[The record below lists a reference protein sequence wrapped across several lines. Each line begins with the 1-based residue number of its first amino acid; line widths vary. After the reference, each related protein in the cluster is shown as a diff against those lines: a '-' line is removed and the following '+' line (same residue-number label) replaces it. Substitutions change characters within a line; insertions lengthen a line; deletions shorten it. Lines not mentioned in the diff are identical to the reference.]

1 LQGDLLASSL
11 PPRPGQ
17 QPPAPQPLP
26 GVETIIAVGSGKG
39 GVGKTTLAVNLAIAM
54 ARLGHR
60 VGLLDADI
68 YGPNVPL
75 MLGISAQPKVLAEN
89 RIEPLEAHGVRVISV
104 GFLNPGDKP
113 LIWRGPMLH
122 SIIRQFLGS
131 VQWGELDYLVV
142 DLPPGTGDVALS
154 LIQTVPLTGA
164 IVVSTPSDVSLQ
176 DARKA
181 IEMFRQ
187 MKVDVVGVV
196 ENMSYFVCPHCHQ
209 ETDIFS
215 RGGAQR
221 TALQFGVAYLGDVQ
235 LDPNIRKSG
244 DMGNPAV
251 LAGEDSDHAKSLY
264 QFARN
269 VIARV
274 EEIKASAPESVIQ
287 IQ

>member
-1 LQGDLLASSL
+1 M

-17 QPPAPQPLP
+17 APQGPQPLP
-26 GVETIIAVGSGKG
+26 GVDTIVAVGSGKG
-39 GVGKTTLAVNLAIAM
+39 GVGKTTLAVNLAIAL
-54 ARLGHR
+54 AKLGHK
-60 VGLLDADI
+60 VGLLDADV

-75 MLGISAQPKVLAEN
+75 MLGVSAQPKVLADN
-89 RIEPLEAHGVRVISV
+89 RIEPLEGYGVKVISV

-122 SIIRQFLGS
+122 SIIKQFLGS
-131 VQWGELDYLVV
+131 VVWGKLDYLVV

-187 MKVDVVGVV
+187 MKVDLVGIV
-196 ENMSYFVCPHCHQ
+196 ENMSYFVCPNCNH

-215 RGGAQR
+215 RGGVEK
-221 TALQFGVAYLGDVQ
+221 TASQFGVAFLGGIQ
-235 LDPNIRKSG
+235 LDPDIRKAG
-244 DMGNPAV
+244 DGGKPTV
-251 LAGEDSDHAKSLY
+251 LEGEDSPHAKSLY
-264 QFARN
+264 EFARK

-274 EEIKASAPESVIQ
+274 EEIKSKEGESVIQ

>member
-1 LQGDLLASSL
+1 
-11 PPRPGQ
+11 
-17 QPPAPQPLP
+17 
-26 GVETIIAVGSGKG
+26 
-39 GVGKTTLAVNLAIAM
+39 M
-54 ARLGHR
+54 
-60 VGLLDADI
+60 
-68 YGPNVPL
+68 
-75 MLGISAQPKVLAEN
+75 
-89 RIEPLEAHGVRVISV
+89 
-104 GFLNPGDKP
+104 NPGDKP

-131 VQWGELDYLVV
+131 VQWGELEYLVV

-187 MKVDVVGVV
+187 MKVDVVGMV

-209 ETDIFS
+209 QTDIFS

-221 TALQFGVAYLGDVQ
+221 TAAQFGVAYLGDVQ
-235 LDPNIRKSG
+235 LDPDIRKSG

-251 LAGEDSDHAKSLY
+251 LAGEGS
-264 QFARN
+264 
-269 VIARV
+269 
-274 EEIKASAPESVIQ
+274 
-287 IQ
+287 